1 VKSTLLGDTDHIE
14 ARGLRRVYGTGDG
27 AFEAVRGIDL
37 VVEAGTIVALLGTN
51 GAGKTS
57 ALEVVEGLA
66 RPTAGEVRVLGL
78 DPVTDRAEVRRR
90 TGVLLQTSGFPAD
103 LTVAETLRM
112 WASTMTSARPVAD
125 AMAELDLAG
134 RADVRVRSLSGGELR
149 RLDLACTLLGDPDV
163 VLLDEPT
170 TGLDPHSR
178 RRVWDLVAALR
189 DRGRSVLL
197 TTHHLEEAEELA
209 DRVAI
214 MHAGRIVREGTP
226 AQLGAD
232 QPSTIRFRC
241 VPALVQLG
249 GLPGAVQVT
258 THQGMTAVH
267 THDLQPTLHALL
279 GQAAQCDVRLH
290 NLEARNASLESVF
303 LAIGS
308 GDNDPDETA
317 GSMEGETK

>member
-1 VKSTLLGDTDHIE
+1 MTRSTLLGDSASIE
-14 ARGLRRVYGTGDG
+14 VRGLRRVYGTGEE

-37 VVEAGTIVALLGTN
+37 VVGAGTIVALLGTN

-57 ALEVVEGLA
+57 ALELVEGLA
-66 RPTAGEVRVLGL
+66 RPTAGQVRVLGL

-125 AMAELDLAG
+125 ALAELDLAG

-170 TGLDPHSR
+170 TGLDPQSR
-178 RRVWDLVAALR
+178 RRVWDLVADLR

-197 TTHHLEEAEELA
+197 DDPPPRGGRGAGRPGSDHACRSDCPGGDACPARCRPGLDHPVRRRSCTGRSRRLA
-209 DRVAI
+209 GRRPGCDPKRYDHGAHPRPPEHPARSARTGRSVRRAPVQPRGAQRVA
-214 MHAGRIVREGTP
+214 R
-226 AQLGAD
+226 
-232 QPSTIRFRC
+232 
-241 VPALVQLG
+241 
-249 GLPGAVQVT
+249 
-258 THQGMTAVH
+258 
-267 THDLQPTLHALL
+267 
-279 GQAAQCDVRLH
+279 VRLPRDR
-290 NLEARNASLESVF
+290 LRRQRSR
-303 LAIGS
+303 
-308 GDNDPDETA
+308 
-317 GSMEGETK
+317 

>member
-1 VKSTLLGDTDHIE
+1 MNSTLAGEGNYIE
-14 ARGLRRVYGTGDG
+14 VRGLRRVYGTGEQ
-27 AFEAVRGIDL
+27 AFAAVRGIDL
-37 VVEAGTIVALLGTN
+37 VVRAGTIVALLGTN

-57 ALEVVEGLA
+57 ALELVEGLA
-66 RPTAGEVRVLGL
+66 RPTAGQVRVLGL
-78 DPVTDRAEVRRR
+78 DPVIDRAEVRRR

-125 AMAELDLAG
+125 ALIELDLAG

-170 TGLDPHSR
+170 TGLDPQSR
-178 RRVWDLVAALR
+178 RRVWDLIAALR

-232 QPSTIRFRC
+232 QASTIRFEG
-241 VPALVQLG
+241 VPALVELND
-249 GLPGAVQVT
+249 LRGAVRVATQR
-258 THQGMTAVH
+258 GMTTVH
-267 THDLQPTLHALL
+267 THDLQSTLHALL
-279 GQAAQCDVRLH
+279 GQAARCDVRLSK
-290 NLEARNASLESVF
+290 LEARSASLESVF
-303 LAIGS
+303 LTIAS
-308 GDNDPDETA
+308 GGNDPDESA
-317 GSMEGETK
+317 SSREGAAR

>member
-1 VKSTLLGDTDHIE
+1 VKSTLSGDPVDIE
-14 ARGLRRVYGTGDG
+14 VRGLRRVYGTGEK

-37 VVEAGTIVALLGTN
+37 AVEAGTIVALLGTN

-66 RPTAGEVRVLGL
+66 RPTAGQVRVLGL
-78 DPVTDRAEVRRR
+78 DPVTDRAKVRRR

-112 WASTMTSARPVAD
+112 WATTMTSTRPVAD
-125 AMAELDLAG
+125 VLAELDLGG

-149 RLDLACTLLGDPDV
+149 RLDLACTLLGDPEV

-170 TGLDPHSR
+170 TGLDPQSR
-178 RRVWDLVAALR
+178 RRVWDLIAALR

-197 TTHHLEEAEELA
+197 TTHYLEEAEELA

-232 QPSTIRFRC
+232 QASTIRFQGA
-241 VPALVQLG
+241 PALVGLND
-249 GLPGAVQVT
+249 LPGAIKVATQSGT
-258 THQGMTAVH
+258 TTVH
-267 THDLQPTLHALL
+267 THDLQTTLHALL
-279 GQAAQCDVRLH
+279 AQAAQCDVRLS

-303 LAIGS
+303 LAIAS
-308 GDNDPDETA
+308 GDSDPD
-317 GSMEGETK
+317 GSLSSMEGATR

>member
-1 VKSTLLGDTDHIE
+1 MNSTLPDRSDPIE
-14 ARGLRRVYGTGDG
+14 VRGLRRVYGTGAG

-37 VVEAGTIVALLGTN
+37 VVEVGTIVALLGTN

-66 RPTAGEVRVLGL
+66 RPTAGQVRVLGL
-78 DPVTDRAEVRRR
+78 DPVTDRGEVRRR

-103 LTVAETLRM
+103 LTVAETVRM
-112 WASTMTSARPVAD
+112 WSSTMTSARPVAD
-125 AMAELDLAG
+125 ALAELDLSG

-170 TGLDPHSR
+170 TGLDPQSR

-232 QPSTIRFRC
+232 QPSTIRFQDAA
-241 VPALVQLG
+241 ALVGLG
-249 GLPGAVQVT
+249 DLPGAVQMT
-258 THQGMTAVH
+258 TRNGMTTVH
-267 THDLQPTLHALL
+267 THALQTSLHALL
-279 GQAAQCDVRLH
+279 GQAAQYDVRLTD
-290 NLEARNASLESVF
+290 LEAHNASLESVF
-303 LAIGS
+303 LAIAS
-308 GDNDPDETA
+308 GDDDPAELA
-317 GSMEGETK
+317 GSSEGATR

>member
-1 VKSTLLGDTDHIE
+1 MKSTLRGDADHIE
-14 ARGLRRVYGTGDG
+14 VRGLRRVYGSGEG

-37 VVEAGTIVALLGTN
+37 VVGAGSIVALLGTN

-78 DPVTDRAEVRRR
+78 DPVSDRAEVRRR

-125 AMAELDLAG
+125 ALAELDLAG

-170 TGLDPHSR
+170 TGLDPQSR
-178 RRVWDLVAALR
+178 RRVWDLITTLR
-189 DRGRSVLL
+189 NRGRSVLL

-232 QPSTIRFRC
+232 QPSTIRFHG
-241 VPALVQLG
+241 VPALVGLD
-249 GLPGAVQVT
+249 GLPGAIQVT
-258 THQGMTAVH
+258 PHRGMTTVH
-267 THDLQPTLHALL
+267 THDLQRTLHALL
-279 GQAAQCDVRLH
+279 GQAAECEVRLT
-290 NLEARNASLESVF
+290 NLEAHNASLESVF
-303 LAIGS
+303 LAIAS
-308 GDNDPDETA
+308 GEDDAEESA
-317 GSMEGETK
+317 RSMDGATR